1 MPANRPLLFLL
12 IFASTVVALSMGIR
26 HGFGFFLPPM
36 TQSFGWSRET
46 FALALGL
53 QNLIWGIAQPFSG
66 ALADRHGP
74 GRVLLVGGGLY
85 AAGLAL
91 MTISSSGLLLAGSA
105 GLLLGLALSC
115 TTYSVVFSVIVRA
128 VSPEYRSRAM
138 GLTAAAGS
146 FGQFIMVPIERGL
159 IDGLG
164 WMPALF
170 VLAGMAALLL
180 PLAAPLE
187 KAYRQAPELPMHRGG
202 MLRGMADA
210 MAMAWEQRSFRLLMA
225 GYFVCG
231 FQVVFIGVH
240 LPAYLRDHGLSGEVA
255 SLALALIGLFN
266 IAGTYTAGY
275 LGSIR
280 PKPMLL
286 AGIYFLRSII
296 IAAFVL
302 LPLSPLSVALFA
314 AAMGFLWLSTVPL
327 TNGVLVSLFGVN
339 HLGMLS
345 GAVFFSHQVGSF
357 MGVWLGGLLY
367 DRTGSYDVV
376 WWLAVLL
383 GLLATAANLPVR
395 EHLAPAAAART

>member
-1 MPANRPLLFLL
+1 MTANRPLLFLL
-12 IFASTVVALSMGIR
+12 LAAGTVVTLSMGIR

-46 FALALGL
+46 FAFALGL
-53 QNLIWGIAQPFSG
+53 QNLVWGLAQPFSG

-74 GRVLLVGGGLY
+74 GRVLLAGGVLY

-91 MTISSSGLLLAGSA
+91 MTLSSSGLLLSGSA
-105 GLLLGLALSC
+105 GVLIGLALSC

-128 VSPEYRSRAM
+128 VTPEFRSRAM

-146 FGQFIMVPIERGL
+146 FGQFIMVPVERGL

-164 WMPALF
+164 WVPALL
-170 VLAGMAALLL
+170 VLAATAALLL

-187 KAYRQAPELPMHRGG
+187 KAYRQAPALPLSPGS
-202 MLRGMADA
+202 MLRGMSNTF
-210 MAMAWEQRSFRLLMA
+210 AMAWQQRSFRLLMA

-231 FQVVFIGVH
+231 FQVVFVGVH

-266 IAGTYTAGY
+266 IGGTYVAGH
-275 LGSIR
+275 LGSSR

-286 AGIYFLRSII
+286 AGIYLLHSIVVT
-296 IAAFVL
+296 AFIL
-302 LPLSPLSVALFA
+302 APLTPWSVALFA

-327 TNGVLVSLFGVN
+327 TNGVLVSMFGVR

-357 MGVWLGGLLY
+357 LGVWLGGLLY

-376 WWLAVLL
+376 WWLTVLL
-383 GLLATAANLPVR
+383 GLLAAAANLPVR
-395 EHLAPAAAART
+395 EQPVPAVAAQS